1 MRLPQPFIKLPL
13 RVDLDRLRAEVSALP
28 PGAWV
33 SHPNKFDGNTSVR
46 LISAGGRESD
56 EIHGP
61 MAPTPHLQRMPYVRQ
76 LLADFGV
83 VWSRSRLMQLAPGA
97 QVPEHA
103 DINLHWF
110 NRVRI
115 HIPVLTSPAVRFY
128 CGDEVVH
135 MGAGEA
141 WLFDNWRRHRVE
153 NQSESSRIH
162 LVADTTGSASFW
174 RFVAQANQA
183 DIQVSQHAFDASRDA
198 RVLTESVSPPAVLH
212 PAEVE
217 MVVQDLQ
224 REFAPVVDDEAGRK
238 RATGCARL
246 LGELTLDWRQLYS
259 LHGQASAGWGG
270 YLSLRGALR
279 KASAALTAGLVA
291 RTNDIDAQTV
301 LESRLLNHLLHLPA
315 GMDPD
320 SDVGADHE
328 Q

>member
-1 MRLPQPFIKLPL
+1 MRLPRPFIKLPV
-13 RVDLDRLRAEVSALP
+13 RVDIDRLRAEVAALA

-46 LISAGGRESD
+46 LISAGGSESD

-61 MAPTPHLQRMPYVRQ
+61 MAPTPHLQQMPYVRQ

-83 VWSRSRLMQLAPGA
+83 VWSRSRLMQLQPGA

-115 HIPVLTSPAVRFY
+115 HIPVLTSPPVRFY

-135 MGAGEA
+135 MAAGEA

-153 NQSESSRIH
+153 NQSDSSRIH

-174 RFVAQANQA
+174 RFVAQASQA
-183 DIQVSQHAFDASRDA
+183 NTQVSQHVFDPSRDA
-198 RVLTESVSPPAVLH
+198 KVLTERVSPAAVLH

-217 MVVQDLQ
+217 LVVQDLQ
-224 REFAPVVDDEAGRK
+224 RELAPIADDAPGRE
-238 RATGCARL
+238 RATAYARVV
-246 LGELTLDWRQLYS
+246 GEFTLDWRQLYA
-259 LHGQASAGWGG
+259 LHGQLNSGWPA
-270 YLSLRGALR
+270 YLSLRSALR
-279 KASAALTAGLVA
+279 KASTEHASGLVTRTNGIDALTV
-291 RTNDIDAQTV
+291 V
-301 LESRLLNHLLHLPA
+301 ESRLLNHLLHLPA
-315 GMDPD
+315 GADPD
-320 SDVGADHE
+320 HDTGADHE